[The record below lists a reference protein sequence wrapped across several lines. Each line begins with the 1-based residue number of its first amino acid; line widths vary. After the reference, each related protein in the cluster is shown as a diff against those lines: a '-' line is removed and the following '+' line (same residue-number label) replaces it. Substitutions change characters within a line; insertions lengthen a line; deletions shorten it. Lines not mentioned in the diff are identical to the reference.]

1 MNEKIKIAVS
11 SAIQV
16 GGSQFTPLQ
25 LVTIGSLIGSEANI
39 EMTTFKQLYVEIPS
53 NHQDEITEQL
63 RAVGLQV
70 NPSGFTTK
78 SLIACNFCKGPED
91 AGLDI
96 ARKLNHAIAGI
107 VTPTPMKVG
116 YAGCALGT
124 SEPLLKDIGVV
135 KMRNTFD
142 VYVGGEPKG
151 LKTSFAQLL
160 LTGLSEEQLIPLIIN
175 LIYYYKDHAKGKEK
189 FSKFVNR
196 VTLEQLKNV
205 NWNDRT

>member
-11 SAIQV
+11 PAIQV
-16 GGSQFTPLQ
+16 GGSLFTPLQ
-25 LVTIGSLIGSEANI
+25 LMTIGSLIGSEANI
-39 EMTTFKQLYVEIPS
+39 EMTPFKQLYVEIPLD
-53 NHQDEITEQL
+53 QEDEITEKL
-63 RAVGLQV
+63 RAAGLEV

-78 SLIACNFCKGPED
+78 SLIACNFCKWPED

-96 ARKLNHAIAGI
+96 ARKLNQAIAGI

-142 VYVGGEPKG
+142 VFVGGEPKG

-160 LTGLSEEQLIPLIIN
+160 LTALSEEQLIPTITN

-196 VTLEQLKNV
+196 ITIEQLKKV
-205 NWNDRT
+205 NWNERT